1 MAELKT
7 KENDAD
13 VTEFL
18 AGITHEK
25 RRADTKTVV
34 AMMERVTGFP
44 AKMWGQQIIG
54 FDTYTYKY
62 ESGRTGDWM
71 ITAVSP
77 RKTSLSVYIMPGFD
91 KYAGLLAKLGKHKV
105 GKSCLYINKLDDV
118 DLDVLEELI
127 ALSVADM
134 RLKYPR

>member
-13 VTEFL
+13 VAEFL
-18 AGITHEK
+18 ASVAHKK
-25 RRADTKTVV
+25 RRADTEIVV

-44 AKMWGQQIIG
+44 AKMWGKSIIG
-54 FDTYTYKY
+54 FDSYTYKY

-77 RKTSLSVYIMPGFD
+77 RKTSLSVYIIPGFD
-91 KYAGLLAKLGKHKV
+91 KYTKLMAKLGKHKV
-105 GKSCLYINKLDDV
+105 GKSCLYINKLEDI
-118 DLDVLEELI
+118 DLEVLEELI
-127 ALSVADM
+127 AVSVADM
-134 RLKYPR
+134 RARYPR